1 MNNLTYIE
9 KFNSYLG
16 QFLKDLITTF
26 PEIKNN
32 VEKKYNNLLTQ
43 NENIIKTDEYVKEY
57 MNNIKQYTKD
67 ISNKN
72 DKIFKTGKEIY
83 LIEYINITNL
93 WLKDLNDKTRDT
105 IWNYL
110 QILYVIGKKIIGDED
125 IDELLKNLNNKDI
138 GEIKKDTDDMLN
150 MIKNLST
157 VEQDPDNNVEEEAND
172 KNTDDMKEIFD
183 NGIISDIAK
192 ELTNELNLEEMDV
205 GNPNNLNEAFQN
217 MMNNKNGNTNFFD
230 LVSKVGE
237 KIQNKVKNGE
247 VNQGDLLNEAQ
258 KMMGGLKD
266 PKKMA
271 NILRNQKNSS
281 NPTRDRLRKKLE
293 KRNLNKDTK

>member
-93 WLKDLNDKTRDT
+93 WLKDLNDRTRDT

-110 QILYVIGKKIIGDED
+110 QILYVIGKK
-125 IDELLKNLNNKDI
+125 
-138 GEIKKDTDDMLN
+138 
-150 MIKNLST
+150 
-157 VEQDPDNNVEEEAND
+157 
-172 KNTDDMKEIFD
+172 
-183 NGIISDIAK
+183 
-192 ELTNELNLEEMDV
+192 
-205 GNPNNLNEAFQN
+205 
-217 MMNNKNGNTNFFD
+217 
-230 LVSKVGE
+230 
-237 KIQNKVKNGE
+237 
-247 VNQGDLLNEAQ
+247 
-258 KMMGGLKD
+258 
-266 PKKMA
+266 
-271 NILRNQKNSS
+271 
-281 NPTRDRLRKKLE
+281 
-293 KRNLNKDTK
+293 